1 MWIFRK
7 VLAKT
12 MRLPRDNFGEQ
23 KVLKSKFFRLSK
35 SLKSKILA
43 TMVPLPDILGLLQ
56 IYRFK
61 LLGAWN
67 VCTTFKLAQLI
78 SI

>member
-43 TMVPLPDILGLLQ
+43 TMVPLPDILGLL
-56 IYRFK
+56 
-61 LLGAWN
+61 
-67 VCTTFKLAQLI
+67 
-78 SI
+78 